1 MQGSNLPLD
10 LYDAEEPAIT
20 EHQHLPDTEALAEDF
35 KACLQVRACHPS
47 GAHTAVCIYLRSAC
61 RSQHTAHLP
70 HAQPHACDTP
80 RLGRH
85 GCTNISRDWHMG

>member
-35 KACLQVRACHPS
+35 KACLQVNACHPS
-47 GAHTAVCIYLRSAC
+47 AAHTTVCMQSRSAC
-61 RSQHTAHLP
+61 RLQSIALLLQALL
-70 HAQPHACDTP
+70 QACDTI
-80 RLGRH
+80 RLGEH
-85 GCTNISRDWHMG
+85 GCTNN

>member
-47 GAHTAVCIYLRSAC
+47 ASCIATGMCHTQTGPAWL
-61 RSQHTAHLP
+61 HK
-70 HAQPHACDTP
+70 
-80 RLGRH
+80 
-85 GCTNISRDWHMG
+85 

>member
-35 KACLQVRACHPS
+35 KACLQVRGCHPS
-47 GAHTAVCIYLRSAC
+47 GTHTDFCIHSRSAC
-61 RSQHTAHLP
+61 RLLP
-70 HAQPHACDTP
+70 RNQDV
-80 RLGRH
+80 
-85 GCTNISRDWHMG
+85 N